1 MRQIAVEAPTVS
13 IVPFQS
19 ASALA
24 RVDPSADRPP
34 YRAPLRDVPPPSA
47 RRPAGPTGRSSR
59 NTCLVPAPGR
69 RYWLACPRTPGTNN
83 FKEGKNERQSRSN
96 GAVNADGRQRSRL
109 EDQLDPEPSPVP
121 QLDRSRARR
130 CRLGLGRIA
139 CGTAQTGS
147 SEARRRA
154 KGRAGAAGETLFVA
168 GFQWG
173 PPTNFNPLAPHPPGP
188 RRRARAS

>member
-13 IVPFQS
+13 IVPLQS

-34 YRAPLRDVPPPSA
+34 IALPLRDVPRPSA

-59 NTCLVPAPGR
+59 NTCLSSGRPAADIGRPAPVL
-69 RYWLACPRTPGTNN
+69 LARITSR
-83 FKEGKNERQSRSN
+83 KERMNDNQ
-96 GAVNADGRQRSRL
+96 
-109 EDQLDPEPSPVP
+109 DQMEPSTQTAGSGADWRTNWTP
-121 QLDRSRARR
+121 SRRR
-130 CRLGLGRIA
+130 FLTLTGLALGGAALGLGASA

-147 SEARRRA
+147 SAGQEGS

-173 PPTNFNPLAPHPPGP
+173 PPKSFNPLAARP
-188 RRRARAS
+188 RLAH